1 MEKKWSS
8 NEDVM
13 EFVVQRWMSV
23 DEDDG
28 DVVREVAAQCD
39 KQHGIELHL
48 VVFLCVGNCSDE

>member
-39 KQHGIELHL
+39 KQHGIELPL
-48 VVFLCVGNCSDE
+48 VLFLCV